1 MIGYEL
7 NGNNAPSFKSSKRPN
22 ARTQRLEHNS
32 NNSLKNSQT
41 GVEMLYLS
49 YLIEGL
55 FVLFQS
61 SWVFVEIWT
70 SPFFMSRRTNWTSGH
85 LNMPFRF
92 SRGISKSFD
101 RRPCICENPSEY
113 PWSAIK
119 ALSQGW
125 PSQGRPIDNHYH
137 SSSDQSKQTGTVQ
150 FVSVFGYE
158 KEGARE
164 EWYSDFSQRAQTQYD
179 LLGHIVD
186 WLRTLSKQITIQCLR
201 LENDDPWMI
210 ADKQAKRERLP
221 SPVPPSIFDTPW
233 ANNTKDGFWQ
243 VKSL

>member
-1 MIGYEL
+1 M
-7 NGNNAPSFKSSKRPN
+7 NPSDQHAN
-22 ARTQRLEHNS
+22 ARFIRTTYQQQRTQSIHS
-32 NNSLKNSQT
+32 
-41 GVEMLYLS
+41 
-49 YLIEGL
+49 
-55 FVLFQS
+55 
-61 SWVFVEIWT
+61 
-70 SPFFMSRRTNWTSGH
+70 
-85 LNMPFRF
+85 
-92 SRGISKSFD
+92 
-101 RRPCICENPSEY
+101 

-125 PSQGRPIDNHYH
+125 LSQGRPIDNHTH
-137 SSSDQSKQTGTVQ
+137 SSSDQSKRTGTVQ

-164 EWYSDFSQRAQTQYD
+164 EWYSDFAQRAQTQYD

-186 WLRTLSKQITIQCLR
+186 WLRTLCKQITIQCLR
-201 LENDDPWMI
+201 LENDDPWMM

-233 ANNTKDGFWQ
+233 ANNSKDGFWQ